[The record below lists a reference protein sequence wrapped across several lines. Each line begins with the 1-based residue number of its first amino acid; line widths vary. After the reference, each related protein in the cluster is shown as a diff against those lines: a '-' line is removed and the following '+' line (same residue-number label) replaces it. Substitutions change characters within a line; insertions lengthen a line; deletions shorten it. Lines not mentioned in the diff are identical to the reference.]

1 MSHSLIDHKNF
12 ILFFFFFLPDT
23 NNTSHPPNFAHRVV
37 EIMRYLSVLIVLL
50 RFQPR
55 QVIASRSLVACHR
68 SIDDVTR
75 TKRSA

>member
-12 ILFFFFFLPDT
+12 ILFFFFFFYQIRIIPLIPSFT
-23 NNTSHPPNFAHRVV
+23 HRVV